1 MICEKVDEKT
11 LERWKHGNLELGVA
25 VEDVNLFLDFVSER
39 IDDMQG
45 MIKNEEELKNDDFSK
60 KKIDYAKLEVNK
72 IKKRLG
78 ELYFLL

>member
-1 MICEKVDEKT
+1 MICEQIDEKT
-11 LERWKHGNLELGVA
+11 LDRWKHGNLKLGVA

-39 IDDMQG
+39 IEDMQG
-45 MIKNEEELKNDDFSK
+45 MIKNEELKNDEFSK
-60 KKIDYAKLEVNK
+60 KRVNHSQLEMKK